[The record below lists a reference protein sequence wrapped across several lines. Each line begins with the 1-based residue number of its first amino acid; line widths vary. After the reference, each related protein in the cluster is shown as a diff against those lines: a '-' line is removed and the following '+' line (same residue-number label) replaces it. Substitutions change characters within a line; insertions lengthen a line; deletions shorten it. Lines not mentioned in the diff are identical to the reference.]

1 MVVELYVDAES
12 YTFKSNRRQFTIQKD
27 LLLEFLGKAEDDLE
41 KLGGQGLLRI
51 KLQPDK
57 KFLDLQRWMARKKN
71 AENIAKVSK
80 YLTIKIPEKIA
91 KKIDLK
97 PGDKVS
103 IKIVLDGFTPALTI
117 TKLTEVK
124 KR

>member
-41 KLGGQGLLRI
+41 KLGGRGVLKI

-57 KFLDLQRWMARKKN
+57 KFLNLQRWMARRN
-71 AENIAKVSK
+71 AENVARVSK
-80 YLTIKIPEKIA
+80 YLTIKIPEKLA
-91 KKIDLK
+91 RKIGLK

-103 IKIVLDGFTPALTI
+103 IKIALDGFTPTLTI
-117 TKLTEVK
+117 TKLMEG
-124 KR
+124 

>member
-57 KFLDLQRWMARKKN
+57 KFLNLQRWMARKKN
-71 AENIAKVSK
+71 AENITKVSK
-80 YLTIKIPEKIA
+80 YMTIKIPEKIA

-103 IKIVLDGFTPALTI
+103 IKITLDGFTPALTI

>member
-1 MVVELYVDAES
+1 MVVELYVDANH
-12 YTFKSNRRQFTIQKD
+12 YIFKSNRREFKIQKD

-41 KLGGQGLLRI
+41 KLGGQGLLKI

-57 KFLDLQRWMARKKN
+57 KFLNLQRWMARKKN

-80 YLTIKIPEKIA
+80 YMTIKIPEKIA

-103 IKIVLDGFTPALTI
+103 IKIILDGFTPALTI
-117 TKLTEVK
+117 TKIEGM

>member
-57 KFLDLQRWMARKKN
+57 KFLNLQRWMARKKN

-103 IKIVLDGFTPALTI
+103 IKIILDGFTPALTI
-117 TKLTEVK
+117 TKIGET
-124 KR
+124 RR

>member
-1 MVVELYVDAES
+1 MVVELYVDANH
-12 YTFKSNRRQFTIQKD
+12 YIFKSNRREFKIQKD

-57 KFLDLQRWMARKKN
+57 KFLNLQRWMARKKRN
-71 AENIAKVSK
+71 AENITKVSK
-80 YLTIKIPEKIA
+80 YMTIKIHEKIA

-103 IKIVLDGFTPALTI
+103 IKITLDGFTPALTI
-117 TKLTEVK
+117 TRIGEM
-124 KR
+124 RR

>member
-1 MVVELYVDAES
+1 MVVELYVDANH
-12 YTFKSNRRQFTIQKD
+12 YIFKSNRREFKIQKD

-41 KLGGQGLLRI
+41 KLGGQGLLKI

-57 KFLDLQRWMARKKN
+57 KFLSLQRWMARKKN
-71 AENIAKVSK
+71 NAENITKVSK

-97 PGDKVS
+97 PGDEVS
-103 IKIVLDGFTPALTI
+103 IKIILDGFTPALTI
-117 TKLTEVK
+117 TKVMEA
-124 KR
+124 RR

>member
-57 KFLDLQRWMARKKN
+57 KFLNLQRWMARKKN

-80 YLTIKIPEKIA
+80 YMTIKIPEKIA

-103 IKIVLDGFTPALTI
+103 IKITLDGFTPALTI
-117 TKLTEVK
+117 IKLTEVK